1 MNDKENTL
9 DLQLYSNKPDSLGGR
24 KGVSGT
30 RRHILHAKERI
41 VASQEDHTLIF
52 STMDIAVLKS
62 LPYSGKF

>member
-9 DLQLYSNKPDSLGGR
+9 DLQLYFNKPDSLGGI

-30 RRHILHAKERI
+30 CHILHAKERI
-41 VASQEDHTLIF
+41 IASQEDHTLTF
-52 STMDIAVLKS
+52 STMDIAVLKP